1 MNLIPALSPAQ
12 IQNCLGAW
20 SSATCT
26 AICYAVLLERFC
38 MNDSVLTL
46 SEVLRSLCLSE
57 YVHVVVRHRDEK
69 KDIHYLGGGTPG
81 SVIRRFGERV
91 IWKSFIEEHILVIFV
106 K

>member
-1 MNLIPALSPAQ
+1 
-12 IQNCLGAW
+12 
-20 SSATCT
+20 
-26 AICYAVLLERFC
+26 

-46 SEVLRSLCLSE
+46 SEVLCSLCLSE

-69 KDIHYLGGGTPG
+69 KEIHYLGGGTPG

-91 IWKSFIEEHILVIFV
+91 IWKSFIEERILVIFV